1 MANVKNIILKK
12 QIEGVIYELMVKTV
26 ASQVFVDDNTTLAAK
41 LSSIMAE
48 IATKANTEE
57 MTAALAGKA
66 AASHTHEQSE
76 INGLVDLLA
85 TLATSQSVTDAV
97 DALRQEMLGDT
108 PVEAYNTF
116 TEMAQYIAEHQEVS
130 DALTEAIGNKA
141 DKATSLAGYGITD
154 AYTKTEV
161 DQKIADAVS
170 DATGGESAA
179 SVKSA
184 LEAYQTSNNA
194 RVKAIED
201 DYLKAADKSALETA
215 FADADEVVLGQAK
228 TYADGLAANYD
239 AKGSAAQAL
248 TDAKAYADG
257 LAGNYDAAGAA
268 ATAEQNAKTYA
279 EEEASAAETNAKA
292 YADGL
297 AGNYDS
303 KGSAAQALTDAKA
316 YADGLAKN
324 YDAAGSAATAEQNA
338 KDYADGLNTAMDER
352 MTAAE
357 TSLAGKARV
366 LASATVPADLTEQDL
381 WIQIVE

>member
-1 MANVKNIILKK
+1 MANVKNLIMKK

-26 ASQVFVDDNTTLAAK
+26 ASQVYVDDNTTLAAK
-41 LSSIMAE
+41 LSAIMAE

-57 MTAALAGKA
+57 MTTALAGKA

-130 DALTEAIGNKA
+130 DALTEAIGTKA
-141 DKATSLAGYGITD
+141 DKATSLAGYGIED

-184 LEAYQTSNNA
+184 LEAYQTSNDA

-201 DYLKAADKSALETA
+201 DYLKAADKTALETA

-228 TYADGLAANYD
+228 SYADGLAGNYD
-239 AKGSAAQAL
+239 AAGSAAAAEAAAKAHAEQKATAAEQA
-248 TDAKAYADG
+248 AKAYADG
-257 LAGNYDAAGAA
+257 LAGNYDAAGSAA
-268 ATAEQNAKTYA
+268 AAEQA
-279 EEEASAAETNAKA
+279 AKA

-297 AGNYDS
+297 AVNYDA
-303 KGSAAQALTDAKA
+303 KGSAA
-316 YADGLAKN
+316 
-324 YDAAGSAATAEQNA
+324 AAESAA
-338 KDYADGLNTAMDER
+338 KSYADGLNTAMDER

-381 WIQIVE
+381 WLHIVE